1 MLVKLPKPLRRKDDN
16 RPPAW
21 LLMRFRRKGTNIPPM
36 QPTQK
41 WRVFL
46 AGALCGAVLAAGT
59 GAVFVWWNPH
69 PGRSAD
75 DNAMYDACLVGQDGN
90 TVVCDAAMRMV
101 ERSRATTQKASDN
114 AVSDEAAMKQRIATY
129 LAAGFTK
136 REVVQWARERGLTD
150 KQLSDA
156 VGVSLEDL
164 QTGKY

>member
-1 MLVKLPKPLRRKDDN
+1 
-16 RPPAW
+16 
-21 LLMRFRRKGTNIPPM
+21 M

-46 AGALCGAVLAAGT
+46 AGALCGAVFTAGT
-59 GAVFVWWNPH
+59 GAVFVWWKPH

-75 DNAMYDACLVGQDGN
+75 DNIIYDACLVDKDGN
-90 TVVCDAAMRMV
+90 TVVCDAMMRMV
-101 ERSRATTQKASDN
+101 ERGRT
-114 AVSDEAAMKQRIATY
+114 EERIGRIGTF

-136 REVVQWARERGLTD
+136 REVVQWAREQGLTD

-156 VGVSLEDL
+156 VGISLEDL